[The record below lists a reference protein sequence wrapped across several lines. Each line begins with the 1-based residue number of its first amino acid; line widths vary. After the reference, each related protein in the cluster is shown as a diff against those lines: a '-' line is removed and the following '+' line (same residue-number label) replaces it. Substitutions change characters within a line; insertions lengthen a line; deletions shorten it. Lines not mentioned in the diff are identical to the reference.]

1 MTAHEGPESAAIA
14 ARWLQHQPEAFT
26 VYRIR
31 GELAGMVAWLTLTKA
46 DDDVRADPVA
56 AAAWRHVEGHGP
68 PAPGEQ
74 VLLNRFTIDRD
85 LYQDPSPAVD
95 LNSVIHVELAVTRP
109 KLAWVMMTMADTDF
123 WVPFFATIG
132 HHRAPGPD
140 ASVGNRRYALFVR
153 DAAGHGGSTKG
164 FPRRLPDPARRCLGR
179 CSATPSARRCV
190 TLAGRIC
197 WPKPAARTAPGA
209 RARRRAEALRATL
222 SDAAAVLRGHPRDEK
237 LFRAIDRTY
246 LRPAPTQERAAE
258 LLGLPFSTYRRHRR
272 EGVARIVELLW
283 ADEAE
288 PDRN

>member
-1 MTAHEGPESAAIA
+1 M
-14 ARWLQHQPEAFT
+14 
-26 VYRIR
+26 
-31 GELAGMVAWLTLTKA
+31 
-46 DDDVRADPVA
+46 
-56 AAAWRHVEGHGP
+56 
-68 PAPGEQ
+68 
-74 VLLNRFTIDRD
+74 LLNRFTIDRD

-95 LNSVIHVELAVTRP
+95 LNSVIHVELTVTRP

-153 DAAGHGGSTKG
+153 DA
-164 FPRRLPDPARRCLGR
+164 RRPWRVDEGLPPPPARPGAALSREMFGDAVRTALRDLGR
-179 CSATPSARRCV
+179 PDLLARSPL
-190 TLAGRIC
+190 LALRQVRGRGGG
-197 WPKPAARTAPGA
+197 P
-209 RARRRAEALRATL
+209 EALRATL

-283 ADEAE
+283 TDEAE